1 MKRIIIYLIVLF
13 NFSTFGLPL
22 TINFQMVVKDD
33 SGRPVSFNNENILF
47 FFSGDLGITFWAE
60 VKAFTSPNGILNTK
74 LGDKTA
80 IDPLSFYA
88 QNSIKLTVTR
98 ANGDTLLSEPFNT
111 VPYSFKS
118 GFSDSAKNA
127 YFLQGKVP
135 ADFLSASYSTTIRNM
150 ISDSIAAHPPQ
161 VPSQAI
167 SDSVSNARLVL
178 RNEIKDTSS
187 VLRGHS
193 DSIVLSLNTA
203 LKNEL
208 VDSAFSIRNDAKK
221 WISDSILT
229 RNKFFWHELAPPD
242 EDFASFPH
250 QLSNKPFDNILVYVY
265 VGLNANCEE
274 NIFLLSGDLT
284 CCGFDEFLK
293 RGTHFTSVSSSTD
306 LQTYTLPTD
315 TYSITFSNGNISI
328 KTNIGTYRR
337 FRIIVH
343 DL

>member
-1 MKRIIIYLIVLF
+1 MIRLILLLSLSAV
-13 NFSTFGLPL
+13 SIPL
-22 TINFQMVVKDD
+22 TINFQMVAKDD
-33 SGRPVSFNNENILF
+33 NGRPVSFNNENILF
-47 FFSGDLGITFWAE
+47 FFSGDLGISFWAE
-60 VKAFTSPNGILNTK
+60 VKTITSPNGIITTK

-88 QNSIKLTVTR
+88 QNNIRLTVTR
-98 ANGDTLLSEPFNT
+98 ANGDTILSEPFNT

-118 GFSDSAKNA
+118 GFADSARNA
-127 YFLQGKVP
+127 YSLQGKIP
-135 ADFLSASYSTTIRNM
+135 GDFLPVTYSATIQK
-150 ISDSIAAHPPQ
+150 IVSDSIAAHPPQ

-167 SDSVSNARLVL
+167 SDSVSRVRLVL

-187 VLRGHS
+187 AIRGHS
-193 DSIVLSLNTA
+193 DSMIVSLNTTLHNKLA
-203 LKNEL
+203 
-208 VDSAFSIRNDAKK
+208 DSVSSIRSDTKK
-221 WISDSILT
+221 WISDSIFT
-229 RNKFFWHELAPPD
+229 RNKYFWYELGIPD

-250 QLSNKPFDNILVYVY
+250 QLSKESFNSMIAYVY

-274 NIFLLSGDLT
+274 NIFLLSGSPT
-284 CCGFDEFLK
+284 CCNVDELLK
-293 RGTHFTSVSSSTD
+293 RGTHFTPVSTD